1 MDPFLDLIRLLR
13 PRAMLTAGI
22 YASGAWGVSFR
33 KRNDVLFCWV
43 ESGECELI
51 RAGYNPLPLQ
61 TGDFVLIRTMMP
73 FVLTSDPAVQPED
86 SETIV
91 AATNDPIIRLE
102 RGLGSGT
109 GASTVL
115 RGGRFVFKA
124 MHEELLTELL
134 PPLIHISRDHL
145 SSWRVQSLL
154 KLSET
159 ESIQRGPGSD
169 FIVSRLV
176 EVILV
181 ELLRQETLR
190 VDQEHV
196 GLLAGLGDA
205 ITAHALSALHGNI
218 AREWTVAGLAR
229 NCNVSRST
237 FAAHFRKVVGIGPID
252 YLLRWRMTLARDEL
266 RHGTKSIGEI
276 ALAIGFKSSSAFSTA
291 FTKSM
296 GCSPRQFQR
305 KEQVP

>member
-1 MDPFLDLIRLLR
+1 
-13 PRAMLTAGI
+13 
-22 YASGAWGVSFR
+22 
-33 KRNDVLFCWV
+33 
-43 ESGECELI
+43 
-51 RAGYNPLPLQ
+51 
-61 TGDFVLIRTMMP
+61 MP
-73 FVLTSDPAVQPED
+73 FVLTSDPAVQPKD

-91 AATNDPIIRLE
+91 ATTNDPVIRLE

-115 RGGRFVFKA
+115 RGGRFVFEA

-134 PPLIHISRDHL
+134 PPLIHISRNDS

-159 ESIQRGPGSD
+159 ESVQHGPGSD
-169 FIVSRLV
+169 FIVTRLV

-190 VDQEHV
+190 VDQKHV
-196 GLLAGLGDA
+196 GLLAGLGDT
-205 ITAHALSALHGNI
+205 ITAHALSALHADV
-218 AREWTVAGLAR
+218 ARDWTVAALAR
-229 NCNVSRST
+229 SCNVSRST

-266 RHGTKSIGEI
+266 RHGAKSIGEI
-276 ALAIGFKSSSAFSTA
+276 ALTIGFQSSSAFSTA

-305 KEQVP
+305 EDKS